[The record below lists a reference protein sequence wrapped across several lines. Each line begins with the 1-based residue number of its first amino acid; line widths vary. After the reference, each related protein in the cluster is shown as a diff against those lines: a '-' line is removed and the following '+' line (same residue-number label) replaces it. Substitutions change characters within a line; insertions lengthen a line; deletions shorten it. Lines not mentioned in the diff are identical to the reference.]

1 MADQSS
7 KTVTI
12 RPLAYNEARLAPKE
26 VSVYTRALRSL
37 IKRRYPLVGVCILLL
52 VLLLAIFGPSIAP
65 KDPNRQDLFARLV
78 APMTPDRNGEINFP
92 LGTDSLGRDVLSRL
106 IYGARVSLLVGFAAV
121 MIGGSLGTFL
131 GLLAGYFGGRL
142 DDVIMRLADVQLA
155 FPFIL
160 LAIMVLVVLGP
171 GVINLVLILGFG
183 QWVVYARV
191 ARGQVISQREKDYVE
206 AMRAIGARDWRIM
219 FNEILPNIL
228 APLIVIASFNV
239 AGVILSE
246 ASLSFLGLG
255 VPPSVPTWGAM
266 LADSREQLLGGKWWL
281 AVFPGLAIMFTTLSM
296 NVLGDWLRDFLDPRL
311 RGTEGA

>member
-7 KTVTI
+7 KTISIQPQPTVKLVPDQPPVYI
-12 RPLAYNEARLAPKE
+12 RAG
-26 VSVYTRALRSL
+26 RSL
-37 IKRRYPLVGVCILLL
+37 LYRRYPLIGLFILIL
-52 VLLLAIFGPSIAP
+52 VLLLALFGPNIAP
-65 KDPNRQDLFARLV
+65 KDPNRQDIFARLV
-78 APMTPDRNGEINFP
+78 PPLTPDQNGALNFP

-106 IYGARVSLLVGFAAV
+106 IYGARVSLLVGFSAV
-121 MIGGSLGTFL
+121 AIGGSLGTFL
-131 GLLAGYFGGRL
+131 GLIAGYFGGRI

-160 LAIMVLVVLGP
+160 LAIMVLVVLGS

-219 FNEILPNIL
+219 INEILPNIL

-281 AVFPGLAIMFTTLSM
+281 AVFPGIAIMLTTLSL
-296 NVLGDWLRDFLDPRL
+296 NVMGDWLRDFLDPRL
-311 RGTEGA
+311 RGTEGV